1 MATKLQTKEALR
13 KDLRKKRT
21 QLAGQLD
28 VAARDALAHNF
39 FEFLPNLQGMIVAG
53 YIRQGSEVNCSSL
66 LRLLEMRGIKVALP
80 VVAKKNAALEFCSY
94 AFGDELRDGPLGNR
108 EPLKSADQVEPDII
122 LVPLLGFDDKGNR
135 IGQGKGY
142 YDRTLKALRKKREI
156 LAVGLAYQGQEQ
168 KTLPVEAGDQALD
181 AVLTEA
187 GCWIFRGGGAKK

>member
-28 VAARDALAHNF
+28 VAARDALARNF

-53 YIRQGSEVNCSSL
+53 YMRQGSEVNCSSL

-80 VVAKKNAALEFCSY
+80 VVAKKNTALEFRSY
-94 AFGDELRDGPLGNR
+94 AFGDDLRDGPLGNR

-135 IGQGKGY
+135 IGQGQGY

-187 GCWIFRGGGAKK
+187 GCWIF